1 MGNHEATLLLE
12 QSEPLRKP
20 RQFGPRSPPRPQVP
34 STAKKSKRKKKK
46 KSSTE
51 SEDSP
56 VSSSEDAEPSPRNL
70 ISKELEDE
78 LEKYEN
84 LVQDLKAQAGGASTE
99 DLAEDVDL
107 IMVRK
112 SLPASSHLASLSLAV
127 ALTSSCSWRRGGR
140 RMKRRKDV
148 STP

>member
-107 IMVRK
+107 IM
-112 SLPASSHLASLSLAV
+112 LQLE
-127 ALTSSCSWRRGGR
+127 T
-140 RMKRRKDV
+140 RRKKNEATQRRVDAMKLLLV
-148 STP
+148 DLRLLDTKL